1 MLFVGALTAL
11 TVIGPSDASKTQSF
25 PVSRAHED
33 ARRQPRE
40 IVAEEQ
46 GELKLINLDGAI

>member
-1 MLFVGALTAL
+1 MLFVGALTVL
-11 TVIGPSDASKTQSF
+11 TVTGPSDASKTQSF

-46 GELKLINLDGAI
+46 VELKLINLDGVI